1 MTNQEALGLA
11 KVFYFL
17 LSSGDLIHVLK
28 YEKQKFIT
36 YQNHSLLTKRYDI
49 VDGKNSMISMLH
61 DLKKNY
67 SHMKLSINIKKTE
80 ERYSITKS
88 DYFKEAVKLAAR
100 EDE

>member
-36 YQNHSLLTKRYDI
+36 YQNHSLL
-49 VDGKNSMISMLH
+49 
-61 DLKKNY
+61 
-67 SHMKLSINIKKTE
+67 E
-80 ERYSITKS
+80 
-88 DYFKEAVKLAAR
+88 
-100 EDE
+100 